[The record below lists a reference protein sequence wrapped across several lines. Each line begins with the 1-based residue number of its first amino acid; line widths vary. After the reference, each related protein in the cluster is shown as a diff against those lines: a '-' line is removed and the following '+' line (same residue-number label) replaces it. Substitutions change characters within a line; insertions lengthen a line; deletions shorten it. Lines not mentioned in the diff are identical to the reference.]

1 MRKLI
6 RLIRG
11 FSRHMNRTNVNAYAA
26 SSAFFIFLSLIPII
40 ILVCSL
46 LPFTPLQKSDLLGAV
61 QDVMPAPMA
70 PLMAAMIESV
80 YNSTVGLVSVAAV
93 VTIWSAG
100 KGMLA
105 LMRGLNA
112 MNGVVEDRNYFVQ
125 RIIASF
131 YTVIL
136 LVLMLLSLVL
146 MVFGNTLMRVLGEH
160 FPMLA
165 GLLSLLRYLKHIFAW
180 GVLTFFFTLLYA
192 FVPNAPLKIRKQ
204 IPGAVFSA
212 ISWNLFSYGFSFY
225 LETFNDMSVYGSLS
239 AIVVVMLWLYFCMYL
254 LLVGAHFNRFLY
266 IFSVRQLRR
275 RGL

>member
-1 MRKLI
+1 MRRMI
-6 RLIRG
+6 RLLKG
-11 FSRHMNRTNVNAYAA
+11 FSRHMNRINVNAYAA
-26 SSAFFIFLSLIPII
+26 SAAFFIFLSLIPII
-40 ILVCSL
+40 MLVCSL
-46 LPFTPLQKSDLLGAV
+46 LPFTPLQKSDLLEAI
-61 QDVMPAPMA
+61 QAIPAPMV
-70 PLMAAMIESV
+70 PLMTVLVESV

-100 KGMLA
+100 KGMMA

-112 MNGVVEDRNYFVQ
+112 MNGVIEDRNYFVQ

-160 FPMLA
+160 FPMLS
-165 GLLSLLRYLKHIFAW
+165 GILSLMRYLKHIFAW
-180 GVLTFFFTLLYA
+180 GVLSFFFVLLYA

-212 ISWNLFSYGFSFY
+212 VSWNLFSFGFSFY

-254 LLVGAHFNRFLY
+254 LLIGAHINRFLC
-266 IFSVRQLRR
+266 IFSVWRQRR